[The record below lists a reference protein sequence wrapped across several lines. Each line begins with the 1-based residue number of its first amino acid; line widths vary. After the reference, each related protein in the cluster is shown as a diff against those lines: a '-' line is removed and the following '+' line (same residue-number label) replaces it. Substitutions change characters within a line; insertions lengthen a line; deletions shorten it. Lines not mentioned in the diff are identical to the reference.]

1 MFVDYGKWDLSS
13 KDIVVLTFCSL
24 SAGLA
29 VGWLFYDSLR
39 IASALTLTGFLMVPY
54 YKKRQ
59 IEQRR
64 QVLLLQ
70 FRDVLYSIASS
81 VSVGRSM
88 GQALEES
95 ITFWNGTYSDDDL
108 IIRELRVMVRCMK
121 ESNTSDVDVL
131 KDFARRSGL
140 TDVSDF
146 AGVYESCK
154 GSGANLVQAVNR
166 AAMVIGD
173 RITLE
178 RELKTLMAQKK
189 FESRIVMGSPFA
201 VLLFLKILSPEYLL
215 PLTATSQGR
224 MISTAALFLI
234 GLACLMMERV
244 NRFEF

>member
-1 MFVDYGKWDLSS
+1 MFVDYGKWDLSFR
-13 KDIVVLTFCSL
+13 DILVLMLCSL
-24 SAGLA
+24 CGGLA
-29 VGWLFYDSLR
+29 VGWLFYDSLKA
-39 IASALTLTGFLMVPY
+39 ASVLSLSGFFLVPY

-59 IEQRR
+59 IEKRQ

-95 ITFWNGTYSDDDL
+95 ITFWNGTYSEEDM
-108 IIRELRVMVRCMK
+108 IIRELRNMVRCMK
-121 ESNTSDVDVL
+121 ESNTADVDVL
-131 KDFARRSGL
+131 KDFAQRSGL
-140 TDVSDF
+140 ADVSDF

-166 AAMVIGD
+166 AALIIGD

-178 RELKTLMAQKK
+178 RELSTLMAQKK
-189 FESRIVMGSPFA
+189 FESRIIMGSPFA
-201 VLLFLKILSPEYLL
+201 VLLFLKILSPEYLQ
-215 PLTATSQGR
+215 PLTASSQGK
-224 MISTAALFLI
+224 MISTADLILI